1 MSPFSTFM
9 SWGISSNLCRRKNLP
24 VSVRRGSSPAVEEPP
39 ILSAFSTIDLN
50 LNILNGLP
58 WRPTRIPLYMIGP
71 FEVVLTSMLMMRISG
86 ERMMSPEIE
95 DITSKIRFGI
105 CLL

>member
-1 MSPFSTFM
+1 
-9 SWGISSNLCRRKNLP
+9 
-24 VSVRRGSSPAVEEPP
+24 
-39 ILSAFSTIDLN
+39 
-50 LNILNGLP
+50 
-58 WRPTRIPLYMIGP
+58 
-71 FEVVLTSMLMMRISG
+71 LTSMLMMRISG